1 MARPITTAGRSFRRS
16 LVVFICLVAVAA
28 CRAETP
34 GTPVGPTLSPVE
46 AQGWAEFSLHCAP
59 CHATAPDTVIAGPS
73 LAGIGTRAGERIPGV
88 GAEDYIRTSILAPYD
103 YVVDGYT
110 ETMPVDFG
118 KRLTG
123 DAFDAVVAYLLTMK

>member
-1 MARPITTAGRSFRRS
+1 MARPIPTAGRFLLRS
-16 LVVFICLVAVAA
+16 LVVFVCLVAAAA
-28 CRAETP
+28 CGAGPP
-34 GTPVGPTLSPVE
+34 GTPEGQTLNPVE
-46 AQGWAEFSLHCAP
+46 AQGRVEFSLHCAP

-88 GAEDYIRTSILAPYD
+88 GAEDYIRISILAPYD
-103 YVVDGYT
+103 YVVEGYT

-123 DAFDAVVAYLLTMK
+123 DAFDAVVAYLLTLK